1 LCNPVSVAA
10 WAVFST
16 DTSLVEG
23 SSAVPAAVSL
33 GVPAEGVS
41 LEGVSVEGVSAGGMP
56 AGGVSAGGVSLE
68 GVSVKGVSAGGV
80 SAGGVSAGGV
90 SAGGVSVGGVSVEG
104 VSAGGM
110 PAGGVSAGGVSA
122 GDVRAGGVSVE
133 GTSRVSALSVAVSLP
148 EDFMSRCLRRY
159 LNFLRDLLVPLCAPC
174 IAKYDRL
181 GPSLTELRRT
191 LDPSACVGSSA
202 GVDLGLQGG
211 VVSGHGTSSTK
222 MTGQESRL
230 ASPFTST

>member
-1 LCNPVSVAA
+1 V
-10 WAVFST
+10 
-16 DTSLVEG
+16 
-23 SSAVPAAVSL
+23 
-33 GVPAEGVS
+33 
-41 LEGVSVEGVSAGGMP
+41 EGVSVEDVSVEDVSVEDVSVEDVSAEDVSVEDVTVEDVSVAVP
-56 AGGVSAGGVSLE
+56 AGGVP
-68 GVSVKGVSAGGV
+68 
-80 SAGGVSAGGV
+80 
-90 SAGGVSVGGVSVEG
+90 VGGVLVEG
-104 VSAGGM
+104 A
-110 PAGGVSAGGVSA
+110 
-122 GDVRAGGVSVE
+122 
-133 GTSRVSALSVAVSLP
+133 SRVSVLSVAVSLP

-191 LDPSACVGSSA
+191 LDPSAGVGSSA

-222 MTGQESRL
+222 ITGQDSRL

>member
-1 LCNPVSVAA
+1 M
-10 WAVFST
+10 
-16 DTSLVEG
+16 EG

-41 LEGVSVEGVSAGGMP
+41 LEGVSLEGVSLEGVSAGGMP
-56 AGGVSAGGVSLE
+56 AGGM
-68 GVSVKGVSAGGV
+68 SAGGV
-80 SAGGVSAGGV
+80 SAGGVPTGDV
-90 SAGGVSVGGVSVEG
+90 RAGGVSVGG
-104 VSAGGM
+104 M
-110 PAGGVSAGGVSA
+110 SAGGVST

-133 GTSRVSALSVAVSLP
+133 GASRVSALSVAVSLP

-159 LNFLRDLLVPLCAPC
+159 LDFLRDLLVPLFAPC

-181 GPSLTELRRT
+181 GPSLSELRRT
-191 LDPSACVGSSA
+191 LDPSA

>member
-1 LCNPVSVAA
+1 MG
-10 WAVFST
+10 
-16 DTSLVEG
+16 EG

-41 LEGVSVEGVSAGGMP
+41 LEGVSLEGVSAGGMP
-56 AGGVSAGGVSLE
+56 AGGM
-68 GVSVKGVSAGGV
+68 SAGGV
-80 SAGGVSAGGV
+80 SAGGV
-90 SAGGVSVGGVSVEG
+90 
-104 VSAGGM
+104 
-110 PAGGVSAGGVSA
+110 PT

-133 GTSRVSALSVAVSLP
+133 GASRVSALSVAVSLP

-159 LNFLRDLLVPLCAPC
+159 LDFLRDLLVPLFAPC

-181 GPSLTELRRT
+181 GPSLSELRRT
-191 LDPSACVGSSA
+191 LDPSA

>member
-1 LCNPVSVAA
+1 M
-10 WAVFST
+10 
-16 DTSLVEG
+16 EG

-41 LEGVSVEGVSAGGMP
+41 LEGVSLEGVSLEGVS
-56 AGGVSAGGVSLE
+56 AGGVSAGGM
-68 GVSVKGVSAGGV
+68 SAGGV

-90 SAGGVSVGGVSVEG
+90 SAGGMP
-104 VSAGGM
+104 AGGM
-110 PAGGVSAGGVSA
+110 SAGGVSAGGVST

-133 GTSRVSALSVAVSLP
+133 GASRVSALSVAVSLP

-159 LNFLRDLLVPLCAPC
+159 LDFLRDLLVPLFAPC

-181 GPSLTELRRT
+181 GPSLSELRRT
-191 LDPSACVGSSA
+191 LDPSA

>member
-1 LCNPVSVAA
+1 M
-10 WAVFST
+10 
-16 DTSLVEG
+16 EG

-41 LEGVSVEGVSAGGMP
+41 LEGVSLEGVSLEGVS
-56 AGGVSAGGVSLE
+56 AGGVSAGGM
-68 GVSVKGVSAGGV
+68 SAGGV

-90 SAGGVSVGGVSVEG
+90 SAGGMP
-104 VSAGGM
+104 AGGM
-110 PAGGVSAGGVSA
+110 SAGGVSAGGGST
-122 GDVRAGGVSVE
+122 GDVRAGGVSVGGMPVGGVSVE
-133 GTSRVSALSVAVSLP
+133 GASRVSALSVAVSLP

-159 LNFLRDLLVPLCAPC
+159 LDFLRDLLVPLFAPC

-181 GPSLTELRRT
+181 GPSLSELRRT
-191 LDPSACVGSSA
+191 LDPSA

>member
-1 LCNPVSVAA
+1 M
-10 WAVFST
+10 
-16 DTSLVEG
+16 EG

-41 LEGVSVEGVSAGGMP
+41 LEGVSLEGVSAGGMP
-56 AGGVSAGGVSLE
+56 AGGM
-68 GVSVKGVSAGGV
+68 SAGGV
-80 SAGGVSAGGV
+80 SAGGV
-90 SAGGVSVGGVSVEG
+90 
-104 VSAGGM
+104 
-110 PAGGVSAGGVSA
+110 PT
-122 GDVRAGGVSVE
+122 GDVRAGGVSVGGMSAGGVSTGDVRAGGVSVGGMPVGGVSVE
-133 GTSRVSALSVAVSLP
+133 GASRVSALSVAVSLP

-159 LNFLRDLLVPLCAPC
+159 LDFLRDLLVPLFAPC

-181 GPSLTELRRT
+181 GPSLSELRRT
-191 LDPSACVGSSA
+191 LDPSA

>member
-1 LCNPVSVAA
+1 M
-10 WAVFST
+10 
-16 DTSLVEG
+16 EG

-41 LEGVSVEGVSAGGMP
+41 LEGVSLEGVSLEGVS
-56 AGGVSAGGVSLE
+56 AGGVSAGGM
-68 GVSVKGVSAGGV
+68 SAGGV

-90 SAGGVSVGGVSVEG
+90 SAGGMP
-104 VSAGGM
+104 AGGM
-110 PAGGVSAGGVSA
+110 SAGGVSAGGVST
-122 GDVRAGGVSVE
+122 GDVRAGGVSVGGMPVGGVSVE
-133 GTSRVSALSVAVSLP
+133 GASRVSALSVAVSLP

-159 LNFLRDLLVPLCAPC
+159 LDFLRDLLVPLFAPC

-181 GPSLTELRRT
+181 GPSLSELRRT
-191 LDPSACVGSSA
+191 LDPSA